1 MILEVFIEGKRLDLF
16 NDENIE
22 LNRSVQDIKDISKI
36 YTDFTQSFTVPA
48 SKNNNKIFKH
58 FERPEID
65 DGFDTRIKK
74 DAALTINTLDF
85 LNGRMRL
92 EKVQTEY
99 SRPVSYTIIFF
110 GNLVS
115 IKDLV
120 GEDTLADL
128 EWLDQFNH
136 PYNATKVTEGLLIG
150 LFFDIDTISERVIT
164 YPLLSSVRRFIFNS
178 DGLNQTDT
186 DTFVNIAM
194 DNVGQPN
201 GIKYTDLKPAI
212 TLKQIIRGIQ
222 EKYGLIFSGF
232 FDKKEF
238 TDLYMWLS
246 ENSGYMRA
254 GGKSLMPFPDNEVMI
269 DGFIDVS
276 IISPEEGSPRFSD
289 KYTYD
294 ITITPTDANLTYSVI
309 VENNGQA
316 TKQVNDI
323 KGEYVVSGS
332 IVKWPDDQRT
342 DFKVGFY
349 LISEEAIIYDADA
362 EVIKTTRTSLASDL
376 TPAGTVSTSTYTSD
390 LFSQSINTVVKLRE
404 QLPEITVEDFLS
416 GLFKMFNLTVVPKD
430 GILYV
435 ESLEEWYTKG
445 RIIDVSEYVDNSD
458 VPVEKGTLLKQ
469 INLKFEEGKS
479 FLIEEFINNFG
490 RSYGDLELILR
501 DSYGDRLDGDTLDI
515 SLPFEQMIYE
525 RLTDIDTDLLTKVQ
539 YGYVVDKDEKPYKI
553 KPHILYLNH
562 TNLDAGLGISVLG
575 ESQEAQPIFTYFK
588 PSHIG
593 GLNLEQFATV
603 FNADFEEFSGDAIT
617 SNLLTNYYLDYL
629 TDIFSSKRRV
639 FSFKAKLSTKL
650 IQGLQLNDRLVIQGR
665 RYIINSMNIN
675 LITKDAD
682 LELINDVYRGETQ
695 ESLTNKML
703 LSSYYMEFDNT
714 AQSVSF
720 TYTTNEEVN
729 YLKYLAVEDL
739 GSGIDWI
746 DPWQRFNTI
755 NYTVAENTSGLDRYT
770 AIKLTGRSLT
780 DTYHIV
786 KQNA

>member
-1 MILEVFIEGKRLDLF
+1 MILGVFIEGKRLDLF
-16 NDENIE
+16 KDEDIE
-22 LNRSVQDIKDISKI
+22 LNRSVQDIKDISKVF
-36 YTDFTQSFTVPA
+36 TDFTQSFTVPA

-58 FERPEID
+58 FERPEIEN
-65 DGFDTRIKK
+65 GFDTRIKK
-74 DAALTINTLDF
+74 DASLTINTLDF
-85 LNGRMRL
+85 LKGRMRL

-99 SRPVSYTIIFF
+99 SKPVSYTITFF

-136 PYNATKVTEGLLIG
+136 PYNATKVTEGLLTG
-150 LFFDIDTISERVIT
+150 LFFDIDTISERVIA
-164 YPLLSSVRRFIFNS
+164 YPLLSPVRRFIFNS
-178 DGLNQTDT
+178 NGLDQTDT
-186 DTFVNIAM
+186 DALVNIAM
-194 DNVGQPN
+194 DNVDQPN

-212 TLKQIIRGIQ
+212 TLKQIIRAIQ

-232 FDKKEF
+232 FDNKEF

-246 ENSGYMRA
+246 NDKGYMRSSGNFLLPFADSPVISSNMLSIAIENQDGQSSNFADTVLYTLTITPINSDKYDIILENSGE
-254 GGKSLMPFPDNEVMI
+254 PFRQLKDLS
-269 DGFIDVS
+269 GTQSVS
-276 IISPEEGSPRFSD
+276 GV
-289 KYTYD
+289 
-294 ITITPTDANLTYSVI
+294 L
-309 VENNGQA
+309 ENN
-316 TKQVNDI
+316 TSDRI
-323 KGEYVVSGS
+323 KYFQIGFFISSESGLL
-332 IVKWPDDQRT
+332 
-342 DFKVGFY
+342 F
-349 LISEEAIIYDADA
+349 DA
-362 EVIKTTRTSLASDL
+362 ELNVSVSDPSSGNVYNQTLLNQTLNTNVI
-376 TPAGTVSTSTYTSD
+376 
-390 LFSQSINTVVKLRE
+390 IRE

-430 GILYV
+430 GILNV

-445 RIIDVSEYVDNSD
+445 RIIDVSEYVDTSD
-458 VPVEKGTLLKQ
+458 VPIEKGTLLKQ

-479 FLIEEFINNFG
+479 FLLDEFINNFG

-515 SLPFEQMIYE
+515 TLPFEQMIYE
-525 RLTDIDTDLLTKVQ
+525 RLTDINTDLLTKVQ

-562 TNLDAGLGISVLG
+562 TNLDVGLGISGLD
-575 ESQEAQPIFTYFK
+575 ELQEPQPIFTYFK

-639 FSFKAKLSTKL
+639 FNFKAELSTKL

-682 LELINDVYRGETQ
+682 LELINDIYRGETQ
-695 ESLTNKML
+695 DSLTTKML
-703 LSSYYMEFDNT
+703 LSSYYNEFDNE
-714 AQSVSF
+714 AQSGSF

-729 YLKYLAVEDL
+729 FLKYLTVEDL
-739 GSGIDWI
+739 GNGTAWITPTQTGNRID
-746 DPWQRFNTI
+746 
-755 NYTVAENTSGLDRYT
+755 YTVAENTSELDRYA
-770 AIKLTGRSLT
+770 AIKLTGRNLNV
-780 DTYHIV
+780 TYHKI